1 MSKTMKMAAEPSER
15 DSNGT
20 STAAARTDLS
30 PESIRGALD
39 KLLASPGFVNAD
51 RLTRFLRYTV
61 EETLNGQTDKLKET
75 LLGIEVFNR
84 KPTYDPRVDA
94 VVRTEAVKL
103 RARLRD
109 YYEADGRDDE
119 LIIDLP
125 KGGYVPAFRIREK
138 VLEAPPAA
146 AVEELETT
154 LKGRDWRPA
163 IAGAAIIVI
172 LALSIFLTTRVRK
185 HMPGAGGPEVA
196 SIAVLPFADLSPD
209 RDQEYFC
216 DGMTEEIIDALAKVE
231 GFRVVART
239 SSFAFKG
246 KQQDIREIGKKLN
259 VRAVLEGS
267 VRKDGNL
274 LRVTAQLNSVADG
287 YHLWSQTYERE
298 LKDVFAV
305 QDEIAKAIVNTLQL
319 KLATPQPKRAANVEA
334 YDMYLQGRYHWNR
347 WRTEG
352 AERAL
357 QFFELATEKD
367 PKFAAAYAGIADS
380 YAWLGFFGNLPAN
393 DAMPKA
399 RAAADK
405 AIALDDS
412 LAEAHTSLGYVKAL
426 YDYDW
431 PGAEHE
437 FQRAMQLNPGLADA
451 HFGYGIVYMAP
462 QGRGEEALRE
472 MLLARDLDPLSPVI
486 NTYLAL
492 AYFFNGKQEE
502 GLAYDRKALDLDP
515 NFVEARLDLAMH
527 ALDKAKGQAEFD
539 ANLDAAKGLAPESRI
554 DLLRAFGYAIFGKK
568 AEALALV
575 HKWDQSHN
583 GNYERPSAIAQVY
596 AVLGDRD
603 QMYAWLDRAYAQ
615 RDGMLAFTNKQGCFQ
630 RYRSEERFI
639 ALDKKLGLPT
649 Q

>member
-1 MSKTMKMAAEPSER
+1 MAAEPSER
-15 DSNGT
+15 DTNGA
-20 STAAARTDLS
+20 SAAASPAPELS
-30 PESIRGALD
+30 PESIRLALD
-39 KLLASPGFVNAD
+39 KILASPGFVNAD

-61 EETLNGQTDKLKET
+61 EETLSGQTDKLKET

-109 YYEADGRDDE
+109 YYDSEGREDE

-125 KGGYVPAFRIREK
+125 KGGYVPAFRFREK
-138 VLEAPPAA
+138 IAETPPPAA
-146 AVEELETT
+146 LETYDHT
-154 LKGRDWRPA
+154 RRQRDWRP
-163 IAGAAIIVI
+163 ILAGAAIVAV
-172 LALSIFLTTRVRK
+172 LAVAIFLTTRARR
-185 HMPGAGGPEVA
+185 HAAPGAVGPEVA

-216 DGMTEEIIDALAKVE
+216 DGMTEEIIDALAKVD

-259 VRAVLEGS
+259 VGAVLEGS

-298 LKDVFAV
+298 LKDVFSV

-319 KLATPQPKRAANVEA
+319 KLATPRRKRAENVEA
-334 YDMYLQGRYHWNR
+334 YDLYLQGIYHWNR
-347 WRTEG
+347 WRIEG
-352 AERAL
+352 AERGL
-357 QFFELATEKD
+357 QFFEQATQKD
-367 PKFAAAYAGIADS
+367 PKYAAAYAGIADS
-380 YAWLGFFGNLPAN
+380 YAWLGFFGNLPPS

-399 RAAADK
+399 RAAADQ
-405 AIALDDS
+405 AIALDDT
-412 LAEAHTSLGYVKAL
+412 LAEAHTSLGYVKAF

-431 PGAEHE
+431 PGAERE
-437 FQRAMQLNPGLADA
+437 FLRAIQLNPGLADA
-451 HFGYGIVYMAP
+451 HFGYGIVFLAP

-492 AYFFNGKQEE
+492 AYFLNGKPDE
-502 GLAYDRKALDLDP
+502 GLAYDKKALDLDP

-527 ALDKAKGQAEFD
+527 AFDNKASGLAEFED
-539 ANLDAAKGLAPESRI
+539 LLGAAKGLAPEGRI
-554 DLLRAFGYAIFGKK
+554 ELLRAFAYAISGKRT
-568 AEALALV
+568 EALALL
-575 HKWDQSHN
+575 HKWEQPQP
-583 GNYERPSAIAQVY
+583 GAYQRPSSIAQVY
-596 AVLGDRD
+596 AVLGDRE

-615 RDGMLAFTNKQGCFQ
+615 RDGMLAYMNKQGCFQ
-630 RYRSEERFI
+630 RYRAEERFV
-639 ALDKKLGLPT
+639 ALDRKLGLPT
-649 Q
+649 IR

>member
-1 MSKTMKMAAEPSER
+1 MNMTAESSER
-15 DSNGT
+15 DANGT
-20 STAAARTDLS
+20 TSPRTDLS
-30 PESIRGALD
+30 PESIRAALD
-39 KLLASPGFVNAD
+39 KILASPGFINAD

-84 KPTYDPRVDA
+84 KTTYDPRVDA

-109 YYEADGRDDE
+109 YYEADGREDE

-138 VLEAPPAA
+138 VVEAPPVAMA
-146 AVEELETT
+146 EAFDNTH
-154 LKGRDWRPA
+154 KGHDWRPA
-163 IAGAAIIVI
+163 IAGALIVGI
-172 LALSIFLTTRVRK
+172 LAISIYLSARGRTRAATG
-185 HMPGAGGPEVA
+185 PGGVDVA

-259 VRAVLEGS
+259 VGAVLEGS
-267 VRKDGNL
+267 VRKDGTL

-305 QDEIAKAIVNTLQL
+305 QDEIAKSIVSTLQL
-319 KLATPQPKRAANVEA
+319 KLASPQPKRARNVES
-334 YDMYLQGRYHWNR
+334 YDLYLQGRYHWSR

-357 QFFELATEKD
+357 QFFEQATQKD
-367 PKFAAAYAGIADS
+367 PTYAAAYAGIADS
-380 YAWLGFFGNLPAN
+380 YAWLGFFGSLPPN
-393 DAMPKA
+393 EAMPKA
-399 RAAADK
+399 RAAAEK
-405 AIALDDS
+405 AITLDDS
-412 LAEAHTSLGYVKAL
+412 LAEAHNSLGYVKAL
-426 YDYDW
+426 YDFDW
-431 PGAEHE
+431 AGAEHE
-437 FQRAMQLNPGLADA
+437 FQRAIQLNPGLADA
-451 HFGYGIVYMAP
+451 HFGYGIVFLSP
-462 QGRGEEALRE
+462 QGRSVEALRE
-472 MLLARDLDPLSPVI
+472 MQLARDLDPLSPVI

-492 AYFFNGKQEE
+492 AYFFNGQRDQ
-502 GLAYDRKALDLDP
+502 GLAYDKKALDLDP
-515 NFVEARLDLAMH
+515 NFVEARLDLAMNQ
-527 ALDKAKGQAEFD
+527 LGDKTLTDFYADVA
-539 ANLDAAKGLAPESRI
+539 AAKGLAPESRI
-554 DLLRAFGYAIFGKK
+554 DLLRAFGSAIQGKR
-568 AEALALV
+568 EDALNLV
-575 HKWDQSHN
+575 HKWDKPAE
-583 GNYERPSAIAQVY
+583 GIFVRPTSIAMVY

-615 RDGMLAFTNKQGCFQ
+615 RDGMLAFMNHQGCFG
-630 RYRSEERFI
+630 RYLGEPRFV
-639 ALDKKLGLPT
+639 ALDQKLGLPVAK
-649 Q
+649 

>member
-1 MSKTMKMAAEPSER
+1 MRMAAEPSER
-15 DSNGT
+15 DTNSA
-20 STAAARTDLS
+20 SAAATPAPELS
-30 PESIRGALD
+30 AGSIRLALD
-39 KLLASPGFVNAD
+39 KILSSPGFINAD

-84 KPTYDPRVDA
+84 KTTYDPRVDA

-109 YYEADGRDDE
+109 YYDSEGREDG

-138 VLEAPPAA
+138 VPETQPAA
-146 AVEELETT
+146 AIETYDNT
-154 LKGRDWRPA
+154 RRGHDWRPA
-163 IAGAAIIVI
+163 IAGGVI
-172 LALSIFLTTRVRK
+172 LVVLAVSIFLTTRVRK
-185 HMPGAGGPEVA
+185 HVGPGAGGPEVA

-216 DGMTEEIIDALAKVE
+216 DGMTEEIIDALAKVD

-259 VRAVLEGS
+259 VGAVLEGS

-274 LRVTAQLNSVADG
+274 LRVTAQLNSVSDG

-298 LKDVFAV
+298 LKDVFSV

-319 KLATPQPKRAANVEA
+319 KLATPRPKRAVNVEA
-334 YDMYLQGRYHWNR
+334 YDLYLQGRYHWNR
-347 WRTEG
+347 WRLEG
-352 AERAL
+352 AERGL
-357 QFFELATEKD
+357 QFFEQATQKD
-367 PKFAAAYAGIADS
+367 PKYAAAYAGIADS
-380 YAWLGFFGNLPAN
+380 YAWLGFFGNVAPSE
-393 DAMPKA
+393 AMPKA

-405 AIALDDS
+405 AIALDDT

-431 PGAEHE
+431 SGAERE
-437 FQRAMQLNPGLADA
+437 FLRAIQLNPGLADA
-451 HFGYGIVYMAP
+451 HFGYGIVFLAP
-462 QGRGEEALRE
+462 QERGAEALRE
-472 MLLARDLDPLSPVI
+472 MLLARDLDPLSPAI

-492 AYFFNGKQEE
+492 AYFFNHKPDE
-502 GLAYDRKALDLDP
+502 GLASDKKALDLDP
-515 NFVEARLDLAMH
+515 NFVEARLDLATH
-527 ALDKAKGQAEFD
+527 AFDNKVAGMQEFE
-539 ANLDAAKGLAPESRI
+539 ANLALAKGLAPEGRI
-554 DLLRAFGYAIFGKK
+554 ELLRAFAYAVFGKK
-568 AEALALV
+568 TEALALV
-575 HKWDQSHN
+575 HQWEQPQQ
-583 GNYERPSAIAQVY
+583 GTYQRPSSIAQVY

-615 RDGMLAFTNKQGCFQ
+615 RDGMLAYVNKQGCFQ
-630 RYRSEERFI
+630 RYRTEDRFV
-639 ALDKKLGLPT
+639 ALDHKLNLPAAR
-649 Q
+649 